1 MQITRKQIHEQVYL
15 YTLVLIAVCLPLS
28 VYVTSASII
37 LLTINWAAEGRFREK
52 WEKFAPNRAL
62 QLFLLIFVL
71 QLLGLFWSENLD
83 YGLNLVKIKIP
94 LLALP
99 VIIATSRSLDMQ
111 QVRRI
116 LLLFSL
122 AVFVTT
128 LASLL
133 KLSGWFPEGIN
144 GYRDLSLFT
153 KHIWFSLLL
162 VMSMLISFYF
172 LILQRSQVSVAE
184 RIYHLVQLIW
194 LPVFLIL
201 LKSLTGIFV
210 AVSLGFLILLRLVF
224 EIRDPVYRFML
235 LVGVIMI
242 PVFSYLYLSHAVEKF
257 YTVEAL
263 VPEDLEPYT
272 IEGNPY
278 EHHPDNREIEN
289 GHYVWLYV
297 CDSELER
304 EWNKV
309 SDIDFH
315 GRTRSGAS
323 LRTTLIRF
331 LTSRDL
337 RKDAAGVKQLS
348 KADIRAIERGTA
360 NHIYL
365 NRFRLYPRIYE
376 VIWEFDRYGLGYPPN
391 DKSVVQRYLYL
402 QAAWS
407 IAREHLLF
415 GVGNGDVLQ
424 AFKQYYQTHNSP
436 LDSQQRRMVHNQYLS
451 EWISFGLVG
460 LLVFLAALVG
470 PLFLARRQR
479 SFLATGVL
487 MIILISMLGGG
498 TLDAATGVAFGG
510 LFYSLFLFGP
520 DFPWLRPKS
529 SGTDG

>member
-1 MQITRKQIHEQVYL
+1 MQLTRKQIHEQVYV

-28 VYVTSASII
+28 VYFTSVAIF
-37 LLTINWAAEGRFREK
+37 LLAINWFAEGRYREK
-52 WEKFAPNRAL
+52 WNRFASNRAL
-62 QLFLLIFVL
+62 QLFLVIFAL
-71 QLLGLFWSENLD
+71 QLLGLLWSENLD

-111 QVRRI
+111 QLRRI

-122 AVFVTT
+122 AVFVAT

-133 KLSGWFPEGIN
+133 KLAGWFPARVN

-153 KHIWFSLLL
+153 KHIWFSLML
-162 VMSMLISFYF
+162 VMSLLISFYF
-172 LILQRSQVSVAE
+172 LILQRNQVSGAE
-184 RIYHLVQLIW
+184 RIYHLVQLAW

-242 PVFSYLYLSHAVEKF
+242 PLFSYLYVSHAVDTF
-257 YTVEAL
+257 YTVDAM
-263 VPEDLEPYT
+263 VPGDLEPFT

-278 EHHPDNREIEN
+278 EHQPENREIEN
-289 GHYVWLYV
+289 GHYVWIYV
-297 CDSELER
+297 CDPELER
-304 EWNKV
+304 EWNNV
-309 SDIDFH
+309 SDIDFN
-315 GRTRSGAS
+315 GRTRSGTS
-323 LRTTLIRF
+323 LRSTLIRY
-331 LTSRDL
+331 LASRGL
-337 RKDAAGVKQLS
+337 RKDAAGMKQLS
-348 KADIRAIERGTA
+348 PAEIRAIERGTA

-365 NRFRLYPRIYE
+365 SRFRLYPRIYE

-424 AFKQYYQTHNSP
+424 EFKRYYEAHDSM
-436 LDSQQRRMVHNQYLS
+436 LDSGQRRMVHNQYLS
-451 EWISFGLVG
+451 EWISFGLAG
-460 LLVFLAALVG
+460 MLVFLAALAG
-470 PLFLARRQR
+470 PLFLARKQR

-487 MIILISMLGGG
+487 LIILISMLGGG
-498 TLDAATGVAFGG
+498 TLDAAC
-510 LFYSLFLFGP
+510 
-520 DFPWLRPKS
+520 RS
-529 SGTDG
+529 S